1 MIEETK
7 KKKKNLFLLI
17 LKKIKISHILILI
30 ILLAGNSYAWFIYI
44 NNVSNSVDVH
54 VRAWKIDFDDGTTPV
69 TEVVDVVAD
78 NVYPGM
84 VTFEKPINAHNYSEV
99 SANVSFSILE
109 ATIMGTTYVT
119 QEGRT
124 DAGQA
129 VQSGDLT
136 SAALQQQLENDYPFT
151 ISFDLSSST
160 IQAEN
165 GVATYTV
172 SISWPYESG
181 DDDADTLWGT
191 RAYEFKQA
199 HPTESCISLKV
210 KIYITQASS

>member
-7 KKKKNLFLLI
+7 KKKKSLLLKI
-17 LKKIKISHILILI
+17 LKRIRVSHILILI
-30 ILLAGNSYAWFIYI
+30 ILLAGNSYAWFIYV

-54 VRAWKIDFDDGTTPV
+54 VRAWRIDFDDGNAPV
-69 TEVVDVVAD
+69 TEVVDVIVD

-84 VTFEKPINAHNYSEV
+84 ITFEKPINAHNYSDV
-99 SANVSFSILE
+99 SANVSFAILE
-109 ATIMGTTYVT
+109 ASIMGTTYVT

-124 DAGQA
+124 DAGEEAQD
-129 VQSGDLT
+129 GDLT
-136 SAALQQQLENDYPFT
+136 SAELQQQLENNYPFT

-160 IQAEN
+160 IQAGN

-172 SISWPYESG
+172 TISWPYESG
-181 DDDADTLWGT
+181 DDEADTLWGT
-191 RAYEFKQA
+191 NAYNFKQA
-199 HPTESCISLKV
+199 HPTDACISLKV